1 MKKTKLAV
9 TFAVGFVVA
18 WLVTRLVAEYL
29 RNVCSQVEM
38 ETITVPPRRQSVPP
52 PAAPPQAQ
60 DAPAPAASVLNL
72 NTADTN
78 ALIALPGVGPAL
90 AGRIVAHREKSPFT
104 SVDDLL
110 GVPGI
115 GPALLERLRADVT
128 V

>member
-1 MKKTKLAV
+1 MKKTKLVV

-29 RNVCSQVEM
+29 RGFCSQVEM
-38 ETITVPPRRQSVPP
+38 ETITVPPRREPVSP
-52 PAAPPQAQ
+52 PASAPQPQEAL
-60 DAPAPAASVLNL
+60 DL
-72 NTADTN
+72 NTADID
-78 ALIALPGVGPAL
+78 ALVELSGVGPAL
-90 AGRIVAHREKSPFT
+90 AGRIVAYREGSLFT

-110 GVPGI
+110 QVPGI